1 MPSFIGLMLAF
12 IASLLALKYLPLT
25 SIHFLGAFLFWL
37 SAVISARRQPRLALA
52 EEIESRILSEH
63 ALRDVLIKSTIIP
76 LLLSLL
82 ALEVAMNSD
91 IQIGYW
97 FYIGLATVIVAPA
110 IYCPIASALISM
122 KRWTNVRKLVQAE
135 SEATIDMKSSQYR
148 REIDRWQLGIL
159 GGTMLI
165 IMLWGLLL
173 ITEIKQFYGAYPW
186 QLEGWIETLLVR
198 EQRYTAALLS
208 HKVKVPN
215 L

>member
-1 MPSFIGLMLAF
+1 MLAF